1 MLRCVPT
8 AATFDPLFGRT
19 VLGYNDGSL
28 RVYNRQ
34 GDLFA
39 QSSTSASTST
49 SSFSSLSG
57 AGGVGAVSA
66 PHSAPHHGAHSEGV
80 SLVLAVP
87 LLSEQSVNQQRGLSL
102 AITLDQ
108 DAALSTTTTSTTAS
122 SSAAAAAAATGGT
135 GGDGDSVV
143 DTVDTVD
150 MVVGAVP
157 VLELHE
163 PTERHVRP
171 RERKSA
177 RARERETERQRD
189 RRRRRRRRKMWTQKK
204 TTEKHEVR
212 NMERETRENLSLL
225 RVCDSVF
232 LCCVAPVC
240 STPTPLLISVDSCIH
255 VCTGYDH
262 LVLSTGGAHAVYDNN
277 NRRRRRRRWWW
288 WWRRRGGATCELSN
302 HDIGE
307 GGCGG
312 HRGGGRHPD
321 VSLLHLSTYYRPR
334 LHRRWIGIRRMEPN
348 QQQWQQQW
356 QQWWAWWR
364 WQQRWQQWGWQ
375 WWWQWWDGG

>member
-1 MLRCVPT
+1 MVCIHLSIQSTSPTPCTPFPAPHASPSFTRVRLTRLWSFPIPYPHAPSLTPPHSSSPPRLKVSHLQFGPGSATGPRDDPPTVSLLSCGHDGTCRVWRISLSNPARSHLVSVLNAAPPRTPLNTGASAGAGAGAGAGSSGSGSGGGVLREGDDLLLRCVPT

-19 VLGYNDGSL
+19 VLGYTDGSL

-66 PHSAPHHGAHSEGV
+66 PHSAPHSEGV

-108 DAALSTTTTSTTAS
+108 DAALSTTTTATTAS
-122 SSAAAAAAATGGT
+122 SAAAAAAAATGGT

-143 DTVDTVD
+143 DT
-150 MVVGAVP
+150 VVGAVP

-177 RARERETERQRD
+177 RARGRETERERD
-189 RRRRRRRRKMWTQKK
+189 RRRRR
-204 TTEKHEVR
+204 EEE
-212 NMERETRENLSLL
+212 ER
-225 RVCDSVF
+225 C
-232 LCCVAPVC
+232 
-240 STPTPLLISVDSCIH
+240 
-255 VCTGYDH
+255 
-262 LVLSTGGAHAVYDNN
+262 
-277 NRRRRRRRWWW
+277 
-288 WWRRRGGATCELSN
+288 
-302 HDIGE
+302 
-307 GGCGG
+307 G
-312 HRGGGRHPD
+312 HRK
-321 VSLLHLSTYYRPR
+321 RPPR
-334 LHRRWIGIRRMEPN
+334 N
-348 QQQWQQQW
+348 TK
-356 QQWWAWWR
+356 
-364 WQQRWQQWGWQ
+364 
-375 WWWQWWDGG
+375 